1 MEAGLILSR
10 FGHFAALA
18 LLVGVGWAP
27 VYADLSAVKPGLR
40 WIQRAA
46 ILMALFSGLS
56 WFAFAVAGMAGT
68 PSAALDL
75 AALQSTLQDTSFGH
89 VWLVRV
95 SGILLFALLLMA
107 PSPRRFRWGVETLLA
122 AALLA
127 SIALTGHAQAREGSA
142 LLVHETAD
150 ALHLLAAGVWLG
162 ALAVLVALLSRS
174 GTATGAE
181 RARTALHR
189 FSTTGMIAVGLIVLT
204 GVVNGYFL
212 VGSLGPLVTTPYG
225 QLLCLKI
232 ALFGGMVGLAAL
244 NRRAAQRAGEASLK
258 SMTARVA
265 MEQLLG
271 LCVLAAVALLGTMA
285 PAAEMA

>member
-10 FGHFAALA
+10 FAHFAALA

-27 VYADLSAVKPGLR
+27 AYATLSEVKAGLR
-40 WIQRAA
+40 WAQRAA
-46 ILMALFSGLS
+46 VVVALASGLS

-75 AALQSTLQDTSFGH
+75 AALQSTVQETGFGH
-89 VWLVRV
+89 VWLVRLC
-95 SGILLFALLLMA
+95 GIALLAGLMA
-107 PSPRRFRWGVETLLA
+107 FPSPARIRWCLEAFLA

-127 SIALTGHAQAREGSA
+127 SIALTGHAQAQEGSA

-244 NRRAAQRAGEASLK
+244 NRGAAQRPNGASLK
-258 SMTARVA
+258 PMTARVA

-271 LCVLAAVALLGTMA
+271 LCVLGAAALLGTMA
-285 PAAEMA
+285 PAAEMS